1 MATNRTII
9 PQKVWEIPE
18 TGNRRNKISR
28 LTLKVRIVPEKVF
41 GARLLYDQVLA
52 QRLLLVSTIF
62 FQKAYRIGIEE
73 VMLHFHFVD
82 I

>member
-9 PQKVWEIPE
+9 PQRVWEIPE
-18 TGNRRNKISR
+18 TGNRRNP
-28 LTLKVRIVPEKVF
+28 LKVRIVPEKVF
-41 GARLLYDQVLA
+41 GARLVYDQVLA

-73 VMLHFHFVD
+73 GMLHFHFVD